1 MTSRSTKEVR
11 SAAASADLTVASFER
26 RREVTVVME
35 IATGDCKSC
44 YLVEHLHF
52 EAQIFWPDIGP
63 SETMNHLSLS
73 QASGQAECVFR
84 HLPVPGPDLR
94 LL

>member
-1 MTSRSTKEVR
+1 MACPTSSGTRILKELMMTSRSTKEVH

-52 EAQIFWPDIGP
+52 D
-63 SETMNHLSLS
+63 S
-73 QASGQAECVFR
+73 SG
-84 HLPVPGPDLR
+84 
-94 LL
+94 